1 MTRLLSLVL
10 VMVLLAGCAHQSESR
25 PVPTPLETPA
35 DCAVPAGL
43 TGVDSPPTKPTG
55 NYSQKAVADYLVEL
69 HVWGSAGWARIE
81 QIAIDSRDCQRL
93 NKEKTWTSTGTQ
105 QK

>member
-1 MTRLLSLVL
+1 MTRALWLVL
-10 VMVLLAGCAHQSESR
+10 VLLAGCAHQPESR
-25 PVPTPLETPA
+25 PAPTPAETPA

-43 TGVDSPPTKPTG
+43 TGTESPPIKPSGT
-55 NYSQKAVADYLVEL
+55 YSQKAVAAYLVEL
-69 HVWGSAGWARIE
+69 HTWGNAGWARIE

-93 NKEKTWTSTGTQ
+93 NKEKTWKSTGTQ